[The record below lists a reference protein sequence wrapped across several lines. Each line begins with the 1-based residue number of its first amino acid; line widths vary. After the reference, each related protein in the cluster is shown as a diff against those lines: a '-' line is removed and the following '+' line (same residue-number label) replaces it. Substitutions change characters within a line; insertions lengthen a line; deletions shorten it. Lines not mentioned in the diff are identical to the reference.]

1 MGFDL
6 KEVAVPSIDRETCT
20 GCGRCAEVCS
30 SRTLAM
36 EEGKV
41 SVATRMF
48 MGCVGC
54 GLCAAVCPTGSI
66 TVQGRR
72 FELGELVDLP
82 AAHHRANAEQ
92 LDALLLSRRSIRQFQ
107 EREVDRKV
115 VDEILAMTST
125 APMGIPPSEVG
136 IVVFHGRE
144 RVRQLAADAIAAFR
158 AMRWVFGPVMLTLMR
173 PLMSGT
179 TYRMM
184 REFVRPLVDYIV
196 GQWDQG
202 VDAFTYDAPLAMLFH
217 AEAMADPADC
227 HIAATY
233 AMIAA
238 QSLGLGSCMLG
249 TTAALAHAKPFKTKY
264 GIPKGNKIGLGL
276 VLGYPASTFQRGIRR
291 KLASVE
297 FA

>member
-1 MGFDL
+1 
-6 KEVAVPSIDRETCT
+6 
-20 GCGRCAEVCS
+20 
-30 SRTLAM
+30 
-36 EEGKV
+36 
-41 SVATRMF
+41 

-82 AAHHRANAEQ
+82 AAHHRATAEQ
-92 LDALLLSRRSIRQFQ
+92 LDALLLSRRSIRRFQ

-115 VDEILAMTST
+115 VDEILAM
-125 APMGIPPSEVG
+125 
-136 IVVFHGRE
+136 
-144 RVRQLAADAIAAFR
+144 
-158 AMRWVFGPVMLTLMR
+158 
-173 PLMSGT
+173 
-179 TYRMM
+179 
-184 REFVRPLVDYIV
+184 
-196 GQWDQG
+196 
-202 VDAFTYDAPLAMLFH
+202 LFL

-291 KLASVE
+291 KFASVT